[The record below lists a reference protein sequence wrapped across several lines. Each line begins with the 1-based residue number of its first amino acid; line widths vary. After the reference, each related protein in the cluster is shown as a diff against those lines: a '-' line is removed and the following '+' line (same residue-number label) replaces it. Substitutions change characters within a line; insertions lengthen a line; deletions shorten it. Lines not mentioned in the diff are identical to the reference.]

1 MVIKVMLLGFLGGN
15 MIYAVI
21 AFLMGDMQYIPEVL
35 TKTGVCLVIHTI
47 LLLGVTALE
56 HIENRNW
63 RIKNRVGTDL
73 GSEYKT
79 LKCSAAYYMIYVC
92 TFLLT
97 LMLIALLYLWYQDER
112 ETLIE
117 SYHNGGL
124 TSLCSF
130 SKFLINKV
138 LPFIF
143 SQIGKQCPGIYPAH
157 FCLLGKMPQSPRAAD
172 KPQSHANAFYQF
184 TFSSLNLPHIDE

>member
-1 MVIKVMLLGFLGGN
+1 MINKKKSTKKNDTSNSMVIKVMLLGFLGGN

-35 TKTGVCLVIHTI
+35 IKTGVCLVIHTI

-124 TSLCSF
+124 TTGIVYIIFMYLVSRDRF
-130 SKFLINKV
+130 KFCVNV
-138 LPFIF
+138 
-143 SQIGKQCPGIYPAH
+143 
-157 FCLLGKMPQSPRAAD
+157 
-172 KPQSHANAFYQF
+172 
-184 TFSSLNLPHIDE
+184 

>member
-1 MVIKVMLLGFLGGN
+1 MLLGFLGGN

-117 SYHNGGL
+117 SYHN
-124 TSLCSF
+124 
-130 SKFLINKV
+130 
-138 LPFIF
+138 
-143 SQIGKQCPGIYPAH
+143 
-157 FCLLGKMPQSPRAAD
+157 
-172 KPQSHANAFYQF
+172 
-184 TFSSLNLPHIDE
+184 